1 MMVGEIMNNKEKNN
15 ISTNDYF
22 SNAMLIF
29 LALGLDVV
37 VAIAINKLIPLDIW
51 YKKIITNSITIVI
64 WTIAIALAYNYI
76 HSNNLKNMLIL
87 NSNKKVVAWFAVVF
101 VLLITTNLIIK
112 SGNSPQF
119 ISEFIKLKYKYKEYG
134 LHIYIVQNIYYLL
147 EAMLITLII
156 VFGQRWGELKFK
168 NIRIPYGSIVLCL
181 SWGIVHILIQDI
193 STGVFAIISSLIV
206 GIGFLL
212 CKKNLI
218 LTYIL
223 AVCVFII

>member
-1 MMVGEIMNNKEKNN
+1 MVGEMMNNKEKNN
-15 ISTNDYF
+15 ISINDYF
-22 SNAMLIF
+22 SNAMLVF

-37 VAIAINKLIPLDIW
+37 VSIGINKLIPLNIW
-51 YKKIITNSITIVI
+51 YKKIIANSTTIVI
-64 WTIAIALAYNYI
+64 WIIAIVLTYKYI
-76 HSNNLKNMLIL
+76 RSNNIKNIVTL
-87 NSNKKVVAWFAVVF
+87 NLNKKIMAWFTVIF
-101 VLLITTNLIIK
+101 LLLITTNLIIK
-112 SGNSPQF
+112 SGNLPQF
-119 ISEFIKLKYKYKEYG
+119 ISEFTKLKYKYKEYG
-134 LHIYIVQNIYYLL
+134 VHIYIVQNIYYLL

-181 SWGIVHILIQDI
+181 SWGLVHILIQDI
-193 STGVFAIISSLIV
+193 STGAFAIISSLIV

-212 CKKNLI
+212 CKKNLV